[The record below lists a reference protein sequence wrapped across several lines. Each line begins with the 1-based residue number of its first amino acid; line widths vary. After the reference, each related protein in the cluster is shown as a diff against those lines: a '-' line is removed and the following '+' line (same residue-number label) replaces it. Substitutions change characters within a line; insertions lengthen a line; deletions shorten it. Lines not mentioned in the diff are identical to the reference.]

1 VMAEKEA
8 HKRRFW
14 VVSPN
19 VRNTERTVPEWS
31 QASRV
36 WKAAFMGY
44 SPSDRT
50 SKRIGYKFAHAVRP
64 NDVLLIARRHRSKPE
79 VVGFGVVRGPF
90 ETDLRG
96 FNPTE
101 KFDSLRRLRPFKKL
115 NAAPTRLLKHALAHS
130 MALRKLHPDKNPHHK
145 ALCDWLELKLA
156 TKGNRNQSDID
167 DSKTVDARLKKLC
180 HRGEPEF
187 QVRTRSRVAVARKK
201 EEELVRRYHK
211 WLEARDRKLHIAI
224 YHRLRCDAY
233 EERGN
238 LRGNL
243 IEAKASTKRECIR
256 MAVGQLFEYA
266 YLGRKRLGRPN
277 MAILLPEKPEPK
289 TVEWLSELRVSTVWK
304 DKDKFCDNA
313 NGLFTSTYGS
323 SRGHQ

>member
-1 VMAEKEA
+1 MAEKKA

-19 VRNTERTVPEWS
+19 VMNTERTVPEWS

-36 WKAAFMGY
+36 WKVAFMGY
-44 SPSDRT
+44 SPSDRK
-50 SKRIGYKFAHAVRP
+50 SKQIGYKFAHEVRP
-64 NDVLLIARRHRSKPE
+64 NDVLLIARRHRNKPE
-79 VVGFGVVRGPF
+79 VVGSRVVRGPF
-90 ETDLRG
+90 ETALRG
-96 FNPTE
+96 FNLTQ
-101 KFDSLRRLRPFKKL
+101 KFESFRRLRPFKRL
-115 NAAPTRLLKHALAHS
+115 NAAPTRLLWPALGHS
-130 MALRKLHPDKNPHHK
+130 MALRKLHPDRNPRHK
-145 ALCDWLELKLA
+145 ALCDWLESKL
-156 TKGNRNQSDID
+156 TRRRDENRRENE
-167 DSKTVDARLKKLC
+167 SKSTDAGLKKLS
-180 HRGEPEF
+180 HDGELEY
-187 QVRTRSRVAVARKK
+187 QVRTRSSVAVARKK
-201 EEELVRRYHK
+201 EEALVRRYHK
-211 WLEARDRKLHIAI
+211 WLEARDRKLHIAN

-277 MAILLPEKPEPK
+277 MAILLPEKPDPK
-289 TVEWLSELRVSTVWK
+289 TVEWLSELHVSTVWK
-304 DKDKFCDNA
+304 EKDKFCDNA

-323 SRGHQ
+323 SRSHQ